1 MNDLT
6 MTIQFNARRP
16 SKSDEDPIAHLN
28 VRVDVLNLTI
38 HHHDLLRIQRIP
50 WVRLV
55 IRNVLDLRRIVI
67 VHMHRRRRMHGK
79 GHRHPRMINLMTL
92 IYLLILISLI
102 AMLCLIALFCLILSC
117 LFASL
122 TLLII
127 WLSSL
132 ALLLRL
138 LILVLV
144 LDDDEKSNLNFLHLA
159 FIEHLLILFLLLV
172 CC

>member
-1 MNDLT
+1 MMNDLT

-16 SKSDEDPIAHLN
+16 SESDEDPIAHLN

-50 WVRLV
+50 WIRLV
-55 IRNVLDLRRIVI
+55 IRNVLDLRRVVI
-67 VHMHRRRRMHGK
+67 VHMHRRRHGE
-79 GHRHPRMINLMTL
+79 GHRHPLRINLMTL